1 MSISRRTI
9 LAAGAA
15 AAVPAICSLPA
26 LAQVGDMARGAANK
40 AMGPDA
46 NIATWM
52 SIDGFKQIEV
62 SKPAEGKAT
71 DDAVKA
77 FARAEIDEH
86 ETLKKKLAEKGFK
99 PLVPVGKE
107 GGDAAKL
114 APGADVLAMKNEIA
128 VQCVENTNAELGK
141 KSGAM
146 YDHAYTVNQLE
157 AHMQLKDTV
166 QVALKHASAELKPL
180 LTEAMGIIET
190 HLATLKQLHQKQM
203 DAMKKA

>member
-9 LAAGAA
+9 LAAGAI
-15 AAVPAICSLPA
+15 AAVPAVCSIPAA
-26 LAQVGDMARGAANK
+26 LAQVGDASTAKAGA
-40 AMGPDA
+40 DA

-52 SIDGFKQIEV
+52 GIDGFKQIEV
-62 SKPAEGKAT
+62 SKPAEQKAT

-86 ETLKKKLAEKGFK
+86 ETLKKKLMEKGLK
-99 PLVPVGKE
+99 PLVPPGKA
-107 GGDAAKL
+107 GGAMPSPSEAT
-114 APGADVLAMKNEIA
+114 AVLAMKNEVA

-166 QVALKHASAELKPL
+166 QVALRHASPELKPVL
-180 LTEAMGIIET
+180 SEAMGIIEQ
-190 HLATLKQLHQKQM
+190 HLATLKDLHQKQL
-203 DAMKKA
+203 DALKKA